1 MKALRRIGLALA
13 LPLLLALSS
22 PAAPAAADLRLL
34 MIDRI
39 GCEWCEAWDR
49 EIGPIYPLTDAGR
62 RAPLMRSNIRSP
74 LPDGVSLDRPARF
87 TPTFVLLRDGAEIG
101 RIDGY
106 PGEDFF
112 WGLLDAMLERAG
124 PPDS

>member
-1 MKALRRIGLALA
+1 MKALRRIGFMVALT
-13 LPLLLALSS
+13 LLTS
-22 PAAPAAADLRLL
+22 AAAAGELRLL
-34 MIDRI
+34 MIDRV

-49 EIGPIYPLTDAGR
+49 EIGPVYPKTEAGR
-62 RAPLMRSNIRSP
+62 RAPLIRSNIRAA
-74 LPDGVSLDRPARF
+74 LPEGVTLDRPARF

-112 WGLLDAMLERAG
+112 WGLLEQLIARAPG
-124 PPDS
+124 S